1 MLNKMKSALGGKKT
15 LSSLWLSA
23 VMMAGSAVPV
33 LAQQINLKPTNEGT
47 FFSGLY
53 SLTIQGMIS
62 GAVKLVMIVAA
73 LVFFF
78 LLIIG
83 GIQWMT
89 SGGDKAATESARG
102 RITAALIGLVIVF
115 SAWAI
120 ATLLEALFGVN
131 IFELTIPSLQGT

>member
-1 MLNKMKSALGGKKT
+1 MKKL

-23 VMMAGSAVPV
+23 TMLASSAIPA
-33 LAQQINLKPTNEGT
+33 LAADINLKPTDQ
-47 FFSGLY
+47 FFSPLF
-53 SLTIQGMIS
+53 SLTVEGMIS
-62 GAVKLVMIVAA
+62 GAVKLVMVIAA

-120 ATLLEALFGVN
+120 ATLLYTFFKVD
-131 IFELTIPSLQGT
+131 IFNLEIPSLI

>member
-1 MLNKMKSALGGKKT
+1 LKKAIT
-15 LSSLWLSA
+15 SLWLSA
-23 VMMAGSAVPV
+23 TMLASSAIPA
-33 LAQQINLKPTNEGT
+33 LAADINLKPQSQ
-47 FFSGLY
+47 FFSPLFD
-53 SLTIQGMIS
+53 LTVEGMIS
-62 GAVKLVMIVAA
+62 GAVKIVMVVAA

-78 LLIIG
+78 LLIVG

-120 ATLLEALFGVN
+120 ATLLYTFFKVD
-131 IFELTIPSLQGT
+131 IFNLEIPSLL

>member
-1 MLNKMKSALGGKKT
+1 MKKL

-23 VMMAGSAVPV
+23 TMLASSAIPA
-33 LAQQINLKPTNEGT
+33 LAADINLKPTDQ
-47 FFSGLY
+47 FFSPLF
-53 SLTIQGMIS
+53 SLTVEGMIS
-62 GAVKLVMIVAA
+62 GAVKLVMVIAA

-120 ATLLEALFGVN
+120 ATLLYTFFKVD
-131 IFELTIPSLQGT
+131 IFNLEIPSLL

>member
-1 MLNKMKSALGGKKT
+1 MKKA

-23 VMMAGSAVPV
+23 MVMASSVMPV
-33 LAQQINLKPTNEGT
+33 LATQESGVNEGEDVIELKAGGDWAT
-47 FFSGLY
+47 IED
-53 SLTIQGMIS
+53 LTIPTLVS
-62 GAVKLVMIVAA
+62 AVIQLILIIAA

-78 LLIIG
+78 LLIVG

-89 SGGDKAATESARG
+89 SGGDKAAAESARG

-120 ATLLEALFGVN
+120 AALIGYFFQIN
-131 IFELTIPSLQGT
+131 IFELNIPKITS

>member
-1 MLNKMKSALGGKKT
+1 MLNKVKSALGGKKA

-23 VMMAGSAVPV
+23 AMLASSTMPV
-33 LAQQINLKPTNEGT
+33 LAQDIDLTPEGEGV
-47 FFSGLY
+47 FFSDLY
-53 SLTIQGMIS
+53 TLTIGGMIS
-62 GAVKLVMIVAA
+62 GAVKLIMVVAA

-115 SAWAI
+115 AAWAI
-120 ATLLEALFGVN
+120 ATLLETLFGVD
-131 IFELTIPSLQGT
+131 IFDLTIPSLAG

>member
-1 MLNKMKSALGGKKT
+1 MKKAIT
-15 LSSLWLSA
+15 SLWLSA
-23 VMMAGSAVPV
+23 TMLASSAIPA
-33 LAQQINLKPTNEGT
+33 LAADINLKPQSQ
-47 FFSGLY
+47 FFSPLFD
-53 SLTIQGMIS
+53 LTVEGMIS
-62 GAVKLVMIVAA
+62 GAVKLVMVIAA

-120 ATLLEALFGVN
+120 ATLLYTFFKVD
-131 IFELTIPSLQGT
+131 IFNLEIPSLI

>member
-1 MLNKMKSALGGKKT
+1 MML
-15 LSSLWLSA
+15 
-23 VMMAGSAVPV
+23 AGSAMPV
-33 LAQQINLKPTNEGT
+33 LAEEIDLKPTS
-47 FFSGLY
+47 FFDQLY
-53 SLTIQGMIS
+53 NLRVENMIS
-62 GAVKLVMIVAA
+62 GAVKLIMVVAA

-78 LLIIG
+78 LLIVG

-120 ATLLEALFGVN
+120 ATLLDTLFGVD
-131 IFELTIPSLQGT
+131 IFKLEIPSLINP

>member
-1 MLNKMKSALGGKKT
+1 MEPISLQPGFWTSIET
-15 LSSLWLSA
+15 LTIPTLISA
-23 VMMAGSAVPV
+23 V
-33 LAQQINLKPTNEGT
+33 I
-47 FFSGLY
+47 GLI
-53 SLTIQGMIS
+53 LII
-62 GAVKLVMIVAA
+62 AA

-120 ATLLEALFGVN
+120 AALIGHFFN
-131 IFELTIPSLQGT
+131 IAIFNLTIPTITG

>member
-1 MLNKMKSALGGKKT
+1 MLKKGKKA

-23 VMMAGSAVPV
+23 AMIASSAIPA
-33 LAQQINLKPTNEGT
+33 LAQDINLKPIDDEA

-53 SLTIQGMIS
+53 ELTIQGMIS

-78 LLIIG
+78 LLIVG
-83 GIQWMT
+83 GIQFMT
-89 SGGDKAATESARG
+89 SGGDKAATETARG

-120 ATLLEALFGVN
+120 ATLLQALFGVN

>member
-1 MLNKMKSALGGKKT
+1 MKSAFGGRKAF
-15 LSSLWLSA
+15 SSLWLST
-23 VMMAGSAVPV
+23 MMLASSAMPV
-33 LAQQINLKPTNEGT
+33 LAQDIDLTPGGT
-47 FFSGLY
+47 FFEDLY
-53 SLTIQGMIS
+53 TLTLQGMIS

-78 LLIIG
+78 LLIVG

-120 ATLLEALFGVN
+120 ATLLDALFGVN
-131 IFELTIPSLQGT
+131 IFELTIPKLQGT

>member
-1 MLNKMKSALGGKKT
+1 MKKL

-23 VMMAGSAVPV
+23 TMLASSAIPA
-33 LAQQINLKPTNEGT
+33 LAADINLKPTDQ
-47 FFSGLY
+47 FFSPLF
-53 SLTIQGMIS
+53 SLTVEGMIS
-62 GAVKLVMIVAA
+62 GAVKLVMVIAA

-102 RITAALIGLVIVF
+102 RITAAFIGLIIVF
-115 SAWAI
+115 AVYAI
-120 ATLLEALFGVN
+120 LALIKTFFGFDVTE
-131 IFELTIPSLQGT
+131 IDISQLFLK

>member
-1 MLNKMKSALGGKKT
+1 VKKLKKAIT
-15 LSSLWLSA
+15 SLWLSA
-23 VMMAGSAVPV
+23 TMLASSAIPA
-33 LAQQINLKPTNEGT
+33 LAADINLKPQSQ
-47 FFSGLY
+47 FFSPLFD
-53 SLTIQGMIS
+53 LTVEGMIS
-62 GAVKLVMIVAA
+62 GAVKLVMVIAA

-120 ATLLEALFGVN
+120 ATLLYTFFKVD
-131 IFELTIPSLQGT
+131 IFNLEIPSLI

>member
-1 MLNKMKSALGGKKT
+1 MKKAIT
-15 LSSLWLSA
+15 SLWLSA
-23 VMMAGSAVPV
+23 TMLTSSAIPA
-33 LAQQINLKPTNEGT
+33 LAADINLKPSGQ
-47 FFSGLY
+47 FFSPLFGL
-53 SLTIQGMIS
+53 TVEGMIS
-62 GAVKLVMIVAA
+62 GAVKIVMVVAA

-78 LLIIG
+78 LLIVG

-120 ATLLEALFGVN
+120 ATLLNTLFPGVD
-131 IFELTIPSLQGT
+131 IFDLKIPSLL